1 MGAGAVRSAAMARLG
16 LATAWLWSLL
26 LVGGCH
32 GGNMAIRDWTVND
45 PDLETWIVNI
55 SVK

>member
-32 GGNMAIRDWTVND
+32 GGIMAIRDWTVND